1 MENYIQYHV
10 RYEDVFSSMYV
21 SLVNETIEWI
31 LDFLAGSC
39 LLQVVHGVFKTEF
52 KVVSLDLLKV
62 LIATYSF
69 FNDKA
74 AQKDN
79 YIRENESAAFSN
91 P

>member
-1 MENYIQYHV
+1 MI
-10 RYEDVFSSMYV
+10 
-21 SLVNETIEWI
+21 
-31 LDFLAGSC
+31 
-39 LLQVVHGVFKTEF
+39 QVVQGGFKTEF